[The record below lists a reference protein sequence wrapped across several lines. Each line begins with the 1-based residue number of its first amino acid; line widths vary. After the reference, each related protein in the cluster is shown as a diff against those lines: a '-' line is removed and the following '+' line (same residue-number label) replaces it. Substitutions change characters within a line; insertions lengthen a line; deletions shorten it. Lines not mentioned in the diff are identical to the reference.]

1 MFARREEV
9 GKWLLGV
16 IEKFREK
23 GVVGPDRAMTA
34 EELACRRVSQKQWKG
49 DLGVQAFLSK

>member
-34 EELACRRVSQKQWKG
+34 EELACRRVSQKQ
-49 DLGVQAFLSK
+49 